1 MVANR
6 TIGHGEISDQRR
18 PVRVAGVGGAIPGNP
33 PEESGYSTRL
43 ERKRQQFDPAI
54 SAPPI
59 LHNLPSAHTK
69 TTICSSSGAYSSR
82 CRPISAECRVLP
94 DGPPGAHRPG
104 SNHDSR
110 SRTWPQHDTRP
121 YDAPGRI
128 FNVLAVHY
136 CTGLF
141 GACGYEPGDQ
151 QRRYGDQTFH
161 FGLLYR
167 EPSPATQEAGQC
179 TK

>member
-1 MVANR
+1 LLSTITAVAADRSAPNVTFYR
-6 TIGHGEISDQRR
+6 TIHR
-18 PVRVAGVGGAIPGNP
+18 AIHR
-33 PEESGYSTRL
+33 TVHR
-43 ERKRQQFDPAI
+43 
-54 SAPPI
+54 
-59 LHNLPSAHTK
+59 AH
-69 TTICSSSGAYSSR
+69 I
-82 CRPISAECRVLP
+82 
-94 DGPPGAHRPG
+94 DPG

-141 GACGYEPGDQ
+141 GACGNEPGDQ
-151 QRRYGDQTFH
+151 QRRYRDQTFH

-167 EPSPATQEAGQC
+167 GTITCVARSRPMHEVKPSEKKVPSKQQGNRNSTQAAMRPIIQILSEILEILRNFGGGILFKREVRFGSNSDLGALPS
-179 TK
+179 